1 MDKLLLVVDQGINAG
16 NVLDQAFALAKKN
29 DAVLTGVFVQDLTL
43 VDYYTVLGGEPVY
56 YEHTFQIIKDS
67 LSESEKKTI
76 DLINYF
82 VDQCKKANVRFKVH
96 FDKGDPVEEVVNE
109 TMFADLLLMGYRSY
123 NTFASDSDQLVVKQ
137 LLSRSRCP
145 ILLLPENARLFESV
159 ALCYDGSESSMR
171 AIDEYYHTFK
181 PACANWD
188 HYLVRVFDQADTIV
202 PAEEGLIEI
211 LQLRFPKLN
220 WVDLVGKPKE
230 EIPYFA
236 SQKGDPLV
244 VMGAYGK
251 SGIARFFSGSTADH
265 LLKSG
270 ALQAFITH

>member
-29 DAVLTGVFVQDLTL
+29 NAVLTGIFVQDLTL

-56 YEHTFQIIKDS
+56 YEHTFQIIKES
-67 LSESEKKTI
+67 LSESEKKTV

-82 VDQCKKANVRFKVH
+82 VEQCKKAGVRFKVH

-109 TMFADLLLMGYRSY
+109 TMFADLLLLGYRSY
-123 NTFASDSDQLVVKQ
+123 NIFTADNDQQVVKQ

-145 ILLLPENARLFESV
+145 ILLLPEAAQLFDSV

-181 PACANWD
+181 PQCAAWD
-188 HYLVRVFDQADTIV
+188 HYLIRVFDAKENITE
-202 PAEEGLIEI
+202 AEEGLLEI
-211 LQLRFPKLN
+211 MQLRFPRLQ

-265 LLKSG
+265 LLKS
-270 ALQAFITH
+270 ATLQAFITH

>member
-1 MDKLLLVVDQGINAG
+1 MDKLLLVVDQGINSG
-16 NVLDQAFALAKKN
+16 NVLEQAFALARKN
-29 DAVLTGVFVQDLTL
+29 NAVLTGVFVQDTTL

-56 YEHTFQIIKDS
+56 YEHTFQVIKES
-67 LSESEKKTI
+67 LSESEKKTV

-82 VDQCKKANVRFKVH
+82 VDQAKKAGVRFKVH
-96 FDKGDPVEEVVNE
+96 FDKGDPVEEIVAE
-109 TMFADLLLMGYRSY
+109 TLFADMLLMGYRSY
-123 NTFASDSDQLVVKQ
+123 NVFASDNNQEVVKK

-145 ILLLPENARLFESV
+145 IMLLPEDASLFDSV

-181 PACANWD
+181 PACRDWD
-188 HYLVRVFDQADTIV
+188 HYLLRVFDHADHITT
-202 PAEEGLIEI
+202 PEEGLEEI
-211 LQLRFPKLN
+211 MQLRFPRLK

-236 SQKGDPLV
+236 TQKGDPLV

-265 LLKSG
+265 LLKTG
-270 ALQAFITH
+270 NLQAFITH